1 MVKLIVKDFILYDY
15 KDSDNMKKILITTFV
30 LIFVFAASV
39 IPAQALTSETLD
51 NNAVFSQETFQKE
64 KVDSWARQEIMAA
77 REAGLI
83 PQLTDDPAYK
93 DNITREQFAEL
104 VVKAVEKITGEE
116 APIAPFGTFADTSN
130 ESVLKAYMMGI
141 INGRAEGIFDPK
153 ATATRQEIATMISRA
168 LDYIKAQ
175 TGKDLAP
182 LTAGVEMFADGD
194 RIAKYAKSH
203 VGRLAANGVMNGS
216 LDVTGLNANPTA
228 KCKVQESILLLYRVY
243 ANSL

>member
-116 APIAPFGTFADTSN
+116 FG
-130 ESVLKAYMMGI
+130 
-141 INGRAEGIFDPK
+141 
-153 ATATRQEIATMISRA
+153 A
-168 LDYIKAQ
+168 LFY
-175 TGKDLAP
+175 
-182 LTAGVEMFADGD
+182 E
-194 RIAKYAKSH
+194 
-203 VGRLAANGVMNGS
+203 
-216 LDVTGLNANPTA
+216 
-228 KCKVQESILLLYRVY
+228 
-243 ANSL
+243 